1 MSCIGTRTKLA
12 LIHVVDTGL
21 NNERSYKRN
30 STISLH
36 TKLKH
41 FTMVIKHNQIL
52 LIVQSGKSK
61 RTWRQGVPIILI
73 RDTYC
78 SFRQALHVY
87 PFRLSSYLEQPLHT
101 KSLHVWQVCRRLKI
115 TPNVRQHRI
124 QQFSLNFC
132 CLVRSS
138 VLDSSSW
145 MSSSILLKTKHTF
158 RIIHGFSFHKIFY
171 QTSST
176 IFLSSYR
183 LEKFINISWTSL
195 TSQVFTEIIN
205 KENIKTSL
213 KQYYYFILLETV
225 LSW

>member
-12 LIHVVDTGL
+12 FIVDTGL

-36 TKLKH
+36 IKMKH
-41 FTMVIKHNQIL
+41 FTMVIKHKQIL

-73 RDTYC
+73 TDTYC

-101 KSLHVWQVCRRLKI
+101 NSLHVWQVCRRLKI
-115 TPNVRQHRI
+115 TPNVRQHLI

-158 RIIHGFSFHKIFY
+158 RIIHGLSFHKIFY
-171 QTSST
+171 QTSSR
-176 IFLSSYR
+176 ICLSSYR

-195 TSQVFTEIIN
+195 TSQVITEIN
-205 KENIKTSL
+205 KQRKYQD
-213 KQYYYFILLETV
+213 KP
-225 LSW
+225 